1 MMDID
6 GGAGAEFVESTRN
19 FLQWFQSL
27 PGATFH
33 QNIRIEDLRERG
45 AGRGIIATADIEPDT
60 VLFTIPR
67 QAILCAE
74 TSDLATK
81 LPALFAQDASAAA
94 SDDNDGDDSK
104 SQDGWTLLILML
116 IHEALQGSASRWKPY
131 LDILPRRFDTP
142 MFWPALDLA
151 ELQASDV
158 VAKIGKADADAMIR
172 TRILPTIHANSA
184 AFFPA
189 GTAPLSDEDLWEL
202 AHRMGSTIMAYAF
215 DLESDDAPS
224 EKESTPEDDWVEDH
238 APPTILGM
246 VPLADLLNADAT
258 FNAHI
263 NHSPAALTAVALRA
277 VPAGTE
283 ILNYYG
289 PLPNSELLRRYG
301 YVTPA
306 HARHD
311 VVELPWAL
319 IQSHLRAPLRALS
332 DTQWAAATASVEDA
346 DDTFVL
352 ERATDDPD
360 ATGQIATLATFAG
373 LPEELTDAVKTFLKG
388 VLKAA
393 PRAAAFLEDKTAR
406 KAVILEG
413 VHGALGEREGQYATT
428 LEEDDALL
436 GNGARGRK
444 EMAVWVRRG
453 EKNLLREAREWVAGQ
468 LDEARRAGLSR
479 GREYEE
485 GDGQA
490 AKRRRR

>member
-6 GGAGAEFVESTRN
+6 GGAGAEFVESTQN

-27 PGATFH
+27 PGATFQ

-60 VLFTIPR
+60 ILFTIPR
-67 QAILCAE
+67 QAILCTT

-81 LPALFAQDASAAA
+81 LPSFFTQDASSAA
-94 SDDNDGDDSK
+94 SDDGDDSK

-142 MFWPALDLA
+142 MFWPASDLA
-151 ELQASDV
+151 ELQASSV
-158 VAKIGKADADAMIR
+158 VAKIGKAEADAMIR
-172 TRILPTIHANSA
+172 TRILPIINAHPT

-189 GTAPLSDEDLWEL
+189 GTPPLSDADLWAL

-215 DLESDDAPS
+215 DLESDAAS

-238 APPTILGM
+238 APPIMLGM

-263 NHSPAALTAVALRA
+263 NHTPLSLTAVSLCPI
-277 VPAGTE
+277 PAGTE

-301 YVTPA
+301 YVTPS

-311 VVELPWAL
+311 VVELPWDL
-319 IQSHLRAPLRALS
+319 VQSHLHRHLPILTAA
-332 DTQWAAATASVEDA
+332 QWTAATASVEEPDE
-346 DDTFVL
+346 TFVL
-352 ERATDDPD
+352 ERATDEPD
-360 ATGQIATLATFAG
+360 ATGQITTPATFAG
-373 LPEELTDAVKTFLKG
+373 LPEELTDAVKIFLKS
-388 VLKAA
+388 VVKAA
-393 PRAAAFLEDKTAR
+393 PAATVVLEDKTVR
-406 KAVILEG
+406 KTVFLEG
-413 VHGALGEREGQYATT
+413 VYGALGEREGQYATT

-436 GNGARGRK
+436 ANGARGRR

-453 EKNLLREAREWVAGQ
+453 EKKLLREAREWVAGQ

-479 GREYEE
+479 GREDEQ
-485 GDGQA
+485 GDEQA